1 MLNIIS
7 VDKGRISEQTLDLPK
22 IAQNWSLLNNT
33 LFDIKLNGKY
43 KKDFLSSLIVFTLFV
58 FSSIFQD
65 EPNRLTLA
73 TSTGLCSRILLVKPP
88 PSSRFSCPAC
98 ICADLSSAQPHI
110 TSFFCASSYFPNIT
124 PFASSNYYPASTQ
137 CLHFLYIWP
146 SHRTQQPNLMS
157 QNEIS
162 KFYSCLWS
170 PCLHFAFIFCTVHW
184 SF

>member
-7 VDKGRISEQTLDLPK
+7 VDKGRISEQTLNLPK
-22 IAQNWSLLNNT
+22 IAKNWSLQNCT

-65 EPNRLTLA
+65 EPNRLTLEA
-73 TSTGLCSRILLVKPP
+73 TGLCLQILLVKPP

-110 TSFFCASSYFPNIT
+110 TSFLCILIFPSYH
-124 PFASSNYYPASTQ
+124 PFASPNYYPASTQ
-137 CLHFLYIWP
+137 CLHFLYILP

-157 QNEIS
+157 QNENS